1 MDEKCKN
8 CENSQACVPFYLHEN
23 AMMHYNRANKRMLIA
38 RVVALLLMATGFII
52 LGNMFLTSYNARE
65 KGWQELVQ
73 QRRTAVSRR
82 EDKILPISF
91 SERSCFY
98 I

>member
-8 CENSQACVPFYLHEN
+8 CENSAACVPFYLHEN

-38 RVVALLLMATGFII
+38 MVVALFLMATGFII

-73 QRRTAVSRR
+73 QRITEVENGKEA
-82 EDKILPISF
+82 DPP
-91 SERSCFY
+91 
-98 I
+98 